1 LSTKARGRYRG
12 RFAPSP
18 SGPLHFGSLVA
29 AVASY
34 ADARAA
40 GGDWLLRIED
50 VDTPRTRAGAA
61 DAMLATLERLG
72 FEWDGPVWHQ
82 SQRTSCYDEALG
94 RLRALDRIFAC
105 ACSRAERADD
115 ATSAIGE
122 RVYPGVCR
130 HGIAASAASR
140 KRRALRVHVDAA
152 PIAFTDRLHGPQQQQ
167 LSVDVGDF
175 VLRRS
180 DGLHAYQLAVV
191 VDDAAQEITDVV
203 RGADLLASTP
213 RQIFLQR
220 LLGLP
225 TPRYLH
231 VPVATDS
238 AGHKLSKATGAAALP
253 AAALP
258 ALLAVWK
265 FLEQPTPAERP
276 ASVADFWTWA
286 SANWRPL
293 QLPRVAMRPAPP
305 RIIDAA

>member
-1 LSTKARGRYRG
+1 MTFDLQIVGQ
-12 RFAPSP
+12 
-18 SGPLHFGSLVA
+18 
-29 AVASY
+29 
-34 ADARAA
+34 
-40 GGDWLLRIED
+40 
-50 VDTPRTRAGAA
+50 VDE
-61 DAMLATLERLG
+61 L
-72 FEWDGPVWHQ
+72 
-82 SQRTSCYDEALG
+82 
-94 RLRALDRIFAC
+94 
-105 ACSRAERADD
+105 
-115 ATSAIGE
+115 
-122 RVYPGVCR
+122 
-130 HGIAASAASR
+130 
-140 KRRALRVHVDAA
+140 
-152 PIAFTDRLHGPQQQQ
+152 
-167 LSVDVGDF
+167 
-175 VLRRS
+175 
-180 DGLHAYQLAVV
+180 
-191 VDDAAQEITDVV
+191 
-203 RGADLLASTP
+203 

-305 RIIDAA
+305 DWRCRPVERG